1 MGHEVKKLGNEA
13 LHVFLEAFPLGIVT
27 IPAGL
32 EVSHEGL
39 EASEPGHRFHVGS
52 IFGATTNTWLYTG
65 ARSGA
70 RMTPNLTASGALNR
84 DAILCLLRESYPEL
98 KARYGVR
105 QIGLFG
111 SFASDT
117 ANEASDVDLVVDFD
131 RPIGLRFIELVEH
144 LEGLLGRKVD
154 VLTSAGLRGIRL
166 PVVARRIEESVI
178 HV

>member
-1 MGHEVKKLGNEA
+1 
-13 LHVFLEAFPLGIVT
+13 
-27 IPAGL
+27 
-32 EVSHEGL
+32 
-39 EASEPGHRFHVGS
+39 
-52 IFGATTNTWLYTG
+52 
-65 ARSGA
+65 
-70 RMTPNLTASGALNR
+70 MTPNLHAPCDLNR
-84 DAILCLLRESYPEL
+84 DAILHRLRESYPEL
-98 KARYGVR
+98 QARFGVR

-131 RPIGLRFIELVEH
+131 RPIGLRFVELVEY

-166 PVVARRIEESVI
+166 PAVARRIEESVI